1 MDDLERIFRKW
12 LLEEASGNG
21 PAVTTTAG
29 PTAATDTWRY
39 PYWPTHD
46 VGWEVSD
53 CD

>member
-29 PTAATDTWRY
+29 PHSVQRWPLGRGTDKAY
-39 PYWPTHD
+39 
-46 VGWEVSD
+46 WEVDD